1 MSDYH
6 DYVVSDVER
15 IALSAWLEHGSIKKA
30 AKALGKSK
38 TAVQEAVKRVKD
50 RASLQGYA
58 PDKDMIHT
66 APDTHFVKGTS
77 TLYKEGE
84 AVLQWVKTSQKA
96 EDQYKAMREAV
107 ESLADDLPRIKP
119 IESNASPADD
129 LLAVYPMG
137 DPHLGLLCWGEE
149 TGDNHNLEIGVND
162 LCNAVHRLVNTA
174 PSCKQALIIN
184 TGDYFH
190 SDTMDNMTRRS
201 GHHLDVDGRWMK
213 IMRAGIKAMRQCIE
227 SALEKHDH
235 VTVINVIGN
244 HDDHSSMFLSV
255 CLANVYENEPR
266 VTINDAPTATHY
278 YRFGNNLIGTHH
290 GNNIK
295 ADKLPLVMATE
306 RAIDWGDT
314 LYRVWY
320 TGHVHHDSVK
330 EYSGCTVETVR
341 TLAGKD
347 AYAVSHGYSA
357 HRDMK
362 CVVHHR
368 EHGEIERH
376 TVGIPMLRGA

>member
-1 MSDYH
+1 MSNYH
-6 DYVVSDVER
+6 EYVVSDVER
-15 IALSAWLEHGSIKKA
+15 MALTAWLEHGSIKKA
-30 AKALGKSK
+30 ANALGKSK
-38 TAVQEAVKRVKD
+38 TAIQEAVKRVKD

-58 PDKDMIHT
+58 PDKDMVHT

-84 AVLQWVKTSQKA
+84 AVLQWVKTDKKSS
-96 EDQYKAMREAV
+96 DQYEIMREAV
-107 ESLADDLPRIKP
+107 EALAEDLPRIKTTT
-119 IESNASPADD
+119 SSVSHSAD

-149 TGDNHNLEIGVND
+149 TGDNHNLEIGVSD
-162 LCNAVHRLVNTA
+162 LCNAIHRLVNTA

-227 SALEKHDH
+227 SALEKHEH

-255 CLANVYENEPR
+255 CLANVYENESR

-278 YRFGNNLIGTHH
+278 YKFGKNLIGTHH

-306 RAIDWGDT
+306 RPIDWGDSQ
-314 LYRVWY
+314 YRVWY

-330 EYSGCTVETVR
+330 EYNGCTVETVR

-368 EHGEIERH
+368 EYGEIERH
-376 TVGIPMLRGA
+376 TVGVPMVRA